1 MIYKIIQ
8 KTKDRATW
16 TPIKTGVLRK
26 GKQFLLHI
34 LHLLRY
40 SCYKPCDKFW
50 MRKGSDCDYDKRNIF
65 MVICDT
71 EIL

>member
-8 KTKDRATW
+8 KTKDRATR

-40 SCYKPCDKFW
+40 SCYKPCDKF
-50 MRKGSDCDYDKRNIF
+50 
-65 MVICDT
+65 
-71 EIL
+71 